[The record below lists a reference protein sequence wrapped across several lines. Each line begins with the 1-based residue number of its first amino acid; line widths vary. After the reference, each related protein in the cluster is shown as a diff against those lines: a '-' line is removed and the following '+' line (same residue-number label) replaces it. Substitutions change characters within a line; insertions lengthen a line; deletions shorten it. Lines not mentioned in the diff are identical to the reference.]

1 MEMKHNGKKFR
12 KLMREYQRT
21 RVGNSKPVASVK
33 QGRGKRRKHLRKRDA
48 LQARR
53 SR

>member
-1 MEMKHNGKKFR
+1 MKHNGKKFR
-12 KLMREYQRT
+12 KLMIKYERT
-21 RVGNSKPVASVK
+21 RVGNKKPVASIR
-33 QGRGKRRKHLRKRDA
+33 QGRGKRHNHLSKRDA

>member
-1 MEMKHNGKKFR
+1 MEMKHNGRNFR
-12 KLMREYQRT
+12 KLMREYERT
-21 RVGNSKPVASVK
+21 RVGNSKPVASIK
-33 QGRGKRRKHLRKRDA
+33 QGRGKRHKHLRKIDA

>member
-1 MEMKHNGKKFR
+1 
-12 KLMREYQRT
+12 MREYERT

>member
-12 KLMREYQRT
+12 KLMREYERT
-21 RVGNSKPVASVK
+21 RVGNRKPVASVK
-33 QGRGKRRKHLRKRDA
+33 QGRGKRHKHLRKIDA